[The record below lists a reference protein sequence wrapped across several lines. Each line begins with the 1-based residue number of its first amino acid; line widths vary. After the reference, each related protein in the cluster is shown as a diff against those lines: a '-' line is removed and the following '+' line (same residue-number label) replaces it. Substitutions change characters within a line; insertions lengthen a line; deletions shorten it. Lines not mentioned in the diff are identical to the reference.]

1 MFFDYRVL
9 NKTGNKKLY
18 LNDASVQM
26 YKTENEYVGK
36 YLNEICAMSAKAE
49 GADECKYII
58 VELGLSEDVKA
69 KINALG
75 EKYDYNDE
83 AYYIELGEKTLI
95 CGETERAVIYALETV
110 KRFILDDELSQM
122 TLFDYPAIAKRGFH
136 SFVPG
141 RDQLDDYKKMI
152 DNLLVYYK
160 FNFIMFEVGG
170 AMEYKRHPKIN
181 EEWSKFSQAMLADS
195 GIADK
200 LQHYTY
206 PWSKNAI
213 HPENGKGSFL
223 TQEEMKDLV
232 MYCRERGLDVIP
244 EVPSLSHA
252 DYIVRA
258 YPEINERVADRDPD
272 TYCPSN
278 PKSYEIMYDILDE
291 VAEVFDGSEYV
302 AIGHDELVTIG
313 ICDKCK
319 GKDPATLFASDVKKL
334 YDYITKKGMKVMMY
348 GDKFT
353 KLYKDGK
360 SFEESNGEPYID
372 NKGKLCGG
380 LAGYPEGDERHV
392 PALFHSLE
400 LMPKDIIILDW
411 YWSFN
416 FDETFK
422 ERTVMYANFKANSFK
437 NWKARMHRENLIG
450 ICESNWGPN
459 DYNNMQRNNIFNSM
473 MFNAYTSWSK
483 NYDDSLRDEASNKV
497 LLELNAYYRNFI
509 LKYSKD
515 KKYIS
520 VCHTTDHY
528 MPFRSFYDGDFVKE
542 EDYHMGDY
550 VVEYAD
556 GSSMTE
562 PVIYGKNI
570 SNCKLDIDKHK
581 SALCNV
587 SGATVAEAF
596 GEDMYYHWMF
606 ENKYPDKEIKE
617 IKFVTSGKFDAD
629 VTTKTIHY

>member
-1 MFFDYRVL
+1 MFFEYRIL
-9 NKTGNKKLY
+9 NKTGKEKINLSNAVEKVYGTKNAFVKKYIEEVKNLA
-18 LNDASVQM
+18 NDADATL
-26 YKTENEYVGK
+26 KCEKIT
-36 YLNEICAMSAKAE
+36 
-49 GADECKYII
+49 
-58 VELGLSEDVKA
+58 VETGIPEDVKA
-69 KINALG
+69 KINSMG
-75 EKYDYNDE
+75 EKYTYNDE
-83 AYYIELGEKTLI
+83 AYYIETGKETRI
-95 CGETERAVIYALETV
+95 YGETERAVIYALATV
-110 KRFILDDELSQM
+110 KRFILDDVLSPM
-122 TLFDYPAIAKRGFH
+122 ILFDYPSIAKRGFH
-136 SFVPG
+136 SFIPG
-141 RDQLDDYKKMI
+141 RNQLKEYKEMI

-223 TQEEMKDLV
+223 TQEEMKDLI
-232 MYCRERGLDVIP
+232 MYCRERGIDVIP

-258 YPEINERVADRDPD
+258 YPEINERVEDHDPD

-291 VAEVFDGSEYV
+291 VAEVFEGTEYI
-302 AIGHDELVTIG
+302 AIGHDEVVTIG
-313 ICDKCK
+313 VCDKCK
-319 GKDPATLFASDVKKL
+319 GKDPATLFASDVIKL
-334 YDYITKKGMKVMMY
+334 YDYITKKGMKMMMY

-360 SFEESNGEPYID
+360 TFEEVNGAPYID
-372 NKGKLCGG
+372 EKGKLCGG
-380 LAGYPEGDERHV
+380 LAGYPEGDSRHV
-392 PALFHSLE
+392 PALYHSLE

-422 ERTVMYANFKANSFK
+422 NRTVIYANFKAGSLK
-437 NWKARMHRENLIG
+437 NWKARMHRDNLIG
-450 ICESNWGPN
+450 ASESNWGPN

-473 MFNAYTSWSK
+473 MFNAYTCWSK
-483 NYDDSLRDEASNKV
+483 DYDDNMRDDASNKV
-497 LLELNAYYRNFI
+497 LLELNAYYKNFI
-509 LKYSKD
+509 LKYDRD
-515 KKYIS
+515 KKYIN
-520 VCHTTDHY
+520 VCHTTDHF
-528 MPFRSFYDGDFVKE
+528 MPARTFYDGDFVKE
-542 EDYHMGDY
+542 EEYRIGDY
-550 VVEYAD
+550 VVTFTD
-556 GSSMTE
+556 GSTMCE

-570 SNCKLDIDKHK
+570 SNNKLDIDKHK
-581 SALCNV
+581 GLLCNV

-606 ENKYPDKEIKE
+606 ENKCPDKEIKSIE
-617 IKFVTSGKFDAD
+617 FKKKEDFEGT
-629 VTTKTIHY
+629 VTTKEITY